1 MDPETAVA
9 EDNEAEQEPQLEAE
23 AQSADAPEATDPNKP
38 DYFPQKLWGDGVQY
52 LQEDG
57 SLNHEAMGASL
68 SEAYTQAERRIF
80 MRTED
85 LREEIANDIRS
96 EVPKGVP
103 EEASGYEL
111 DLDPLILPDGYN
123 FEVDEND
130 PLLTT
135 AKDILHQYNVPQ
147 AKFNELAE
155 AYIGSS
161 LAKVP
166 DYDVEKQKLGEYSD
180 MRCERVNS
188 WCQRHLSEGAY
199 ETMSGLAVQSEM
211 IEAVEEIM
219 ELAGEP
225 KFMVGEDTGHFQER
239 LTRAD
244 IAELQNSPEYRRGDA
259 ATLQRVRS
267 AWALLAEREA
277 RG

>member
-130 PLLTT
+130 PLL
-135 AKDILHQYNVPQ
+135 
-147 AKFNELAE
+147 
-155 AYIGSS
+155 
-161 LAKVP
+161 
-166 DYDVEKQKLGEYSD
+166 
-180 MRCERVNS
+180 
-188 WCQRHLSEGAY
+188 
-199 ETMSGLAVQSEM
+199 
-211 IEAVEEIM
+211 
-219 ELAGEP
+219 
-225 KFMVGEDTGHFQER
+225 
-239 LTRAD
+239 
-244 IAELQNSPEYRRGDA
+244 
-259 ATLQRVRS
+259 
-267 AWALLAEREA
+267 
-277 RG
+277 